1 MSKEKIVIIEDDS
14 AIRRVLELL
23 LRSVGYESVLSSGRG
38 DEGLELVKR
47 EKPNLVL
54 LDLMLPGIG
63 GIEICRR
70 LKSAAETVRIPIIM
84 LTAKTEEEDI
94 IAGLDAGA
102 DDYVTKPFSKEV
114 LLARIRAVL
123 RRPENDNSKPY
134 EFDGLVLT
142 DATHSV
148 ELNGEQL
155 ELTLSEYR
163 ILFLFM
169 SHRQRVY
176 TRSQIIDEISEE
188 NKIVTDRTVDVQIVG
203 LRKKLGLWA
212 HHVET
217 IRGIG
222 YRLA

>member
-1 MSKEKIVIIEDDS
+1 MSKEKLVIIEDDS

-23 LRSVGYESVLSSGRG
+23 LKGAGYESVLSSGRG

-54 LDLMLPGIG
+54 LDLMLPGLG

-70 LKSAAETVRIPIIM
+70 LKSAVETVRIPIIM

-94 IAGLDAGA
+94 IQGLDAGA

-123 RRPENDNSKPY
+123 RRPENDHSKPY

-148 ELNGEQL
+148 ELNGEQE

-169 SHRQRVY
+169 SHRLRVY

-203 LRKKLGLWA
+203 LRKKLGPWA
-212 HHVET
+212 HHIET